1 MTSSKGLNH
10 EDLLFNYRRPETE
23 LGVLFQLNKE
33 VTCYQKL
40 YFSKILLFS
49 LVFTSFQNCLVELRE
64 QADSD
69 DGFIGK
75 TFEQLRELYAED
87 FPQYFEE
94 EDMAFEAP
102 VKNQGLTEIEDK
114 KRQIEELKDFLSGKR
129 QILL

>member
-1 MTSSKGLNH
+1 MGFISIRQRTHLLSKI
-10 EDLLFNYRRPETE
+10 
-23 LGVLFQLNKE
+23 V
-33 VTCYQKL
+33 

-49 LVFTSFQNCLVELRE
+49 LVLTSFQNCLVELRE

-87 FPQYFEE
+87 YPQYFKE
-94 EDMAFEAP
+94 EDRAFEAP
-102 VKNQGLTEIEDK
+102 VKNQGLTELEDK
-114 KRQIEELKDFLSGKR
+114 KRQIEELKDFLSGKS